1 MMPLEPP
8 ACHQTIATMVDNSP
22 RQWLGLFWWHQR
34 GPNYAFGAKKSLG
47 HRSWFSFNRTLVQ
60 SVPCLLLVTPSLS
73 PHCETWLMWPWHV
86 KIHATSLC
94 LTSCCP
100 FWQPCRDI
108 RKSYINLFQLL
119 HGIRSVATQDL
130 FNCYTGFVKSFHIYF
145 SPFSKRDQAEVWPRF
160 QRLLKLLLWELW
172 LYSHH
177 LFRIVGFTML
187 YAMF

>member
-47 HRSWFSFNRTLVQ
+47 HRSWLSFNRTQVQ
-60 SVPCLLLVTPSLS
+60 SLPCLLLVTPSLS

-86 KIHATSLC
+86 KIHTTSLC

-100 FWQPCRDI
+100 FWQPCCWHWNKTKTILLMFAKSKSQGVDVGKKCYDQFGGE
-108 RKSYINLFQLL
+108 RK
-119 HGIRSVATQDL
+119 
-130 FNCYTGFVKSFHIYF
+130 TGGRF
-145 SPFSKRDQAEVWPRF
+145 SPLPSTLG
-160 QRLLKLLLWELW
+160 QRGIIFAW
-172 LYSHH
+172 L
-177 LFRIVGFTML
+177 
-187 YAMF
+187 

>member
-47 HRSWFSFNRTLVQ
+47 HRSWLSFNRTQVQ
-60 SVPCLLLVTPSLS
+60 SLPCLLLVTPSLS

-100 FWQPCRDI
+100 FWQPCCWHWNKTISHVVDARTKKKRVVDVSTKQKTI
-108 RKSYINLFQLL
+108 
-119 HGIRSVATQDL
+119 V
-130 FNCYTGFVKSFHIYF
+130 VK
-145 SPFSKRDQAEVWPRF
+145 KWANQ
-160 QRLLKLLLWELW
+160 
-172 LYSHH
+172 
-177 LFRIVGFTML
+177 LFRHFRP
-187 YAMF
+187 F

>member
-47 HRSWFSFNRTLVQ
+47 HRSWLSFNRTQVQ
-60 SVPCLLLVTPSLS
+60 SLPCLPLVTPSLS

-94 LTSCCP
+94 LTSCCRFDSHVVDIGTKQLAMLLMP
-100 FWQPCRDI
+100 EQKKTCCWCQYKTKDHSGKKVSQPI
-108 RKSYINLFQLL
+108 
-119 HGIRSVATQDL
+119 V
-130 FNCYTGFVKSFHIYF
+130 
-145 SPFSKRDQAEVWPRF
+145 SPF
-160 QRLLKLLLWELW
+160 
-172 LYSHH
+172 
-177 LFRIVGFTML
+177 
-187 YAMF
+187 